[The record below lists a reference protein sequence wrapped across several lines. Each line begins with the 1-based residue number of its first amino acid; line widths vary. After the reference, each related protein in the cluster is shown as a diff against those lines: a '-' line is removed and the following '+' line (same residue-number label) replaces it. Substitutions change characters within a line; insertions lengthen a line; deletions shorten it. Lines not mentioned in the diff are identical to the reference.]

1 VVLVTQIT
9 GFEWLFL
16 KLQNSILEFDSS
28 KNINKIKNIM
38 TTNFTNLMIAFPF
51 MLLCFAQ
58 TNTAMIPEK
67 VIAESIDPKGCTDWT
82 YYKGECLASSGVSG
96 QNSSAGIRQKA
107 CVISQTSTTITV
119 EVTIEPVNGGIDE
132 NFSYKGLALDFRGSD
147 EFSISISDFN
157 KGGAIKRTITANKSD
172 IDPAWWPQWKKRGSI
187 PFLLASCI
195 YK

>member
-1 VVLVTQIT
+1 
-9 GFEWLFL
+9 
-16 KLQNSILEFDSS
+16 
-28 KNINKIKNIM
+28 M
-38 TTNFTNLMIAFPF
+38 TTDFKSIIIAFPF
-51 MLLCFAQ
+51 FFICFAE
-58 TNTAMIPEK
+58 TNAVKLPEK
-67 VIAESIDPKGCTDWT
+67 VIVTSIDPEGCTDWT

-107 CVISQTSTTITV
+107 CVLSQTATSITV

-132 NFSYKGLALDFRGSD
+132 NFSYKGVALDFRGSD
-147 EFSISISDFN
+147 EFSISVSDFN
-157 KGGAIKRTITANKSD
+157 KGGAIKRTITAIKSD